1 MNIKETSQTN
11 YFQLQAVLG
20 SPPYYS
26 NRPAYGTLDPD
37 YIKRVLPFL
46 TKPCFIE
53 PPYGVLLDGPAPR
66 QLKDFTIG
74 NIAPRTKNG
83 GRSLG
88 AYFDFLKKNFSCV
101 KLGLI

>member
-37 YIKRVLPFL
+37 YIKNLLPFL
-46 TKPCFIE
+46 TKPFFIE
-53 PPYGVLLDGPAPR
+53 PPYGVLLDGPSP
-66 QLKDFTIG
+66 
-74 NIAPRTKNG
+74 
-83 GRSLG
+83 LG
-88 AYFDFLKKNFSCV
+88 SPEGDQPSRMKMK
-101 KLGLI
+101 GLA